1 MQNNQNQTQSTINN
15 QNPMAQGKTFTDKE
29 IMDDAL
35 HSEKQMISAYGTF
48 LAEATCPNL
57 RSELTKIINDKQQ
70 IQFQIYDAM
79 VQKGWYPTK
88 KAKLNDVQTVAQKF
102 DAMKQQLM

>member
-1 MQNNQNQTQSTINN
+1 MQNNQMPTNTTQNTNT
-15 QNPMAQGKTFTDKE
+15 QGLKFADKE

-70 IQFQIYDAM
+70 IQFQIYDTI
-79 VQKGWYPTK
+79 VKKGWYPTK
-88 KAKLNDVQTVAQKF
+88 NAKLNEVQNATQKF
-102 DAMKQQLM
+102 DSMKQQMM